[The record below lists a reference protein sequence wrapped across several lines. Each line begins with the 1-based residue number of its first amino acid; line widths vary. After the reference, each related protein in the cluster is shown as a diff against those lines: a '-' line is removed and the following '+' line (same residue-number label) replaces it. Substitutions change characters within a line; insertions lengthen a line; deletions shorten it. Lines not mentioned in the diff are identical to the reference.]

1 ISNTLISI
9 GALDDAG
16 YTISFGGGHGVIRD
30 MDGKVLGSKLT
41 VDDFHRRMGHIA
53 PKAAKNLVAKGFVDG
68 VELDDGE
75 GETFCESCIF
85 AKQTRRPVHK
95 EREGERAAETGGKV
109 FSDVWGPASTQ

>member
-16 YTISFGGGHGVIRD
+16 YTISFGGGHGSDVS
-30 MDGKVLGSKLT
+30 GAHAVVEKLT
-41 VDDFHRRMGHIA
+41 VDNFHRRMGHIA
-53 PKAAKNLVAKGFVDG
+53 PKAAKNLVAKGFVNG
-68 VELDDGE
+68 VELDEGE
-75 GETFCESCIF
+75 GEVFCESCIF